1 MRNKQYLKKAWLQTF
16 KIWWKS
22 MCFSAKEPPWV
33 LSRIN
38 TSKSQWN
45 LQNRK
50 KRKKISRA
58 TRINHIITKERQIKL
73 TTNVSSATVDARRQ
87 WPASKCEGNLTLQG
101 TLWGYCS
108 TARAEENKA
117 FTVREMKCMLYHRPI
132 IAKKTAAG
140 YSSERRGVNQRG
152 NSNLPD
158 NSEQR
163 NW

>member
-1 MRNKQYLKKAWLQTF
+1 MKKHG
-16 KIWWKS
+16 
-22 MCFSAKEPPWV
+22 FSAKEPPWV
-33 LSRIN
+33 LSRIS

-45 LQNRK
+45 SCRTEK

-58 TRINHIITKERQIKL
+58 TIINHIITKERQIKL

-87 WPASKCEGNLTLQG
+87 RPASKCEGNLTLQG
-101 TLWGYCS
+101 TLWGHCS
-108 TARAEENKA
+108 TARVEENKA

-132 IAKKTAAG
+132 IAEKTAAG

-158 NSEQR
+158 NFEQR